1 MQNINEKVWHSI
13 GIDDA
18 LLSLDT
24 DIKSGLSTEEY
35 KSRIVTYGKNQLTQK
50 KERSVFIE
58 FLLQFHNP
66 LVYILLVATIV
77 TFILAEYI
85 DSAVIFGVILI
96 NSIIGFVQE
105 NKAKQA
111 INSLKNML
119 NTKTTILRD
128 GEKISVLASDITIGD
143 VVLLTSGDKIPAD
156 LRLITITNLRIDES
170 ALTGESVSV
179 EKSIQEIGTE
189 TGLADRKNMAY
200 GGTLVTYGQGI
211 GVVIA
216 IGDKTETGKIA
227 HLINEATSIDTPLT
241 KKITAF
247 SKTLLWIILALAGIT
262 FIFGYF
268 VHDYEALDM
277 FMASVALAVATIPEG
292 LPAVVTIT
300 LAIGVRVMAKNNAI
314 IRKLPAVETLGST
327 TVICSDKTGTLTK
340 NEMTVT
346 KISINNHIFSVR
358 GNGYDTAGDIRLE
371 DKIVNFNSYD
381 TLAEILRCGL
391 LCNDSVLINENNR
404 FTIQGDPTEGALIV
418 SAKKYGFSSKVLTKE
433 HPRLDNIPFESDK
446 MYMVTL
452 HPISAEENAIYI
464 KGSLEQILAMS
475 KYALDID
482 GNTVDL
488 NSEHIVRNAETLAS
502 DGLRVLAF
510 AVCYVSNSYKKLDN
524 FESELKELN
533 IHFLGLQAMIDPP
546 RPEAIEAVKLCKK
559 AGITVKMITGDHKIT
574 ALAIAKQL
582 GITSTAKALSGK
594 EMEGLSEAQLQDV
607 VNNTNVFA
615 RVAPEQ
621 KLSLVLALQSQNEIV
636 AMTGDGVNDAPA
648 LKQADIGIAMG
659 INGTEVSKESA
670 DMILAD
676 DNFASISKA
685 VEEGRGVFDNLIKFI
700 VWTIPTNVGEGLVI
714 MLAIFLGTILPILPV
729 QSLWINMT
737 TALFLGLM
745 LAFEPKEEGVME
757 RDPRKVDEPI
767 LNREI
772 MVRIFVISTLLL
784 VGSFGIFTI
793 SQNNGASVEESRTL
807 AVTLFIVVQSFYL
820 LNCRSLSKSV
830 FKVNFFSNR
839 YVLVGISLMFIVQA
853 GYIYLPFMNTI
864 FNSAPIGLD
873 SWILMLGYGI
883 LSLIIVEIEKLIWRV
898 KKSINRK

>member
-1 MQNINEKVWHSI
+1 MQNIEEKNWHSI
-13 GIDDA
+13 TVDNVVDT
-18 LLSLDT
+18 LNT
-24 DIKSGLSTEEY
+24 DIKNGLTTQEY
-35 KSRIVTYGKNQLTQK
+35 YSRVVTYGKNQLTQK
-50 KERSVFIE
+50 KERSALVE

-66 LVYILLVATIV
+66 LVYILLVATVV
-77 TFILAEYI
+77 TFVLGEYI
-85 DSAVIFGVILI
+85 DSAVIFGVILV

-119 NTKTTILRD
+119 NTKATILRD
-128 GEKISVLASDITIGD
+128 GKKISVLATDVTIGD

-156 LRLITITNLRIDES
+156 LRLVDISNLKIDES
-170 ALTGESVSV
+170 ALTGESVPV
-179 EKSIQEIGTE
+179 EKSIQEIDSE
-189 TGLADRKNMAY
+189 FVLADRVNMAY
-200 GGTLVTYGQGI
+200 GGTLVTYGQGV
-211 GVVIA
+211 GVVVA

-227 HLINEATSIDTPLT
+227 TLINEATSIDTPLT

-247 SKTLLWIILALAGIT
+247 SKTLLWIILALAGLT
-262 FIFGYF
+262 FMVGYF
-268 VHDYEALDM
+268 VHDYGALEM
-277 FMASVALAVATIPEG
+277 FMASVALAVAAIPEG

-346 KISINNHIFSVR
+346 KIAINNHIFDVS
-358 GNGYDTAGDIRLE
+358 GNGYEPTGEVTIKNVAIDC
-371 DKIVNFNSYD
+371 NSCD
-381 TLAEILRCGL
+381 TLAEVLRCGI
-391 LCNDSVLINENNR
+391 LCNDSLLINENDR
-404 FTIQGDPTEGALIV
+404 YQIQGDPTEGALIV
-418 SAKKYGFSSKVLTKE
+418 SARKYGFEYDVLNKE
-433 HPRLDNIPFESDK
+433 HPRLHSIPFESDK

-475 KYALDID
+475 KYALDIN
-482 GNTVDL
+482 GNRIDL
-488 NSEHIVRNAETLAS
+488 NHQEIVNNAEELAS

-510 AVCYVSNSYKKLDN
+510 GVCYLPNSYKKLDN

-582 GITSTAKALSGK
+582 GIADTSKSLSGK
-594 EMEGLSEAQLQDV
+594 EMEGLNEDELKYVAK
-607 VNNTNVFA
+607 NTNVFA

-621 KLSLVLALQSQNEIV
+621 KLALVSALQAQNEIV

-676 DNFASISKA
+676 DNFASIAKA

-700 VWTIPTNVGEGLVI
+700 AWILPTNVGQGLVI
-714 MLAIFLGTILPILPV
+714 MFAVFIGATLPVLPV
-729 QSLWINMT
+729 QALWLNMT

-745 LAFEPKEEGVME
+745 LAFEPREEGVME

-772 MVRIFVISTLLL
+772 VGRIFLISTLLL
-784 VGSFGIFTI
+784 VGSFGIFTM
-793 SQNNGASVEESRTL
+793 SQNSGASVEESRTL
-807 AVTLFIVVQSFYL
+807 AVTLFVVVQSFYL
-820 LNCRSLSKSV
+820 LNCRSLSKSI
-830 FKVNFFSNR
+830 FKVNFFSNK
-839 YVLVGISLMFIVQA
+839 YVLVGIFLMFAAQGA
-853 GYIYLPFMNTI
+853 YIYLPFMNTI
-864 FNSAPIGLD
+864 FQSAPIGFE
-873 SWILMLGYGI
+873 SWVLMLGYGI
-883 LSLIIVEIEKLIWRV
+883 FSLLIVEIEKLIWR
-898 KKSINRK
+898 KKRV

>member
-1 MQNINEKVWHSI
+1 MQNIKEKNWHSI
-13 GIDDA
+13 AVEEVIDY
-18 LLSLDT
+18 LNT
-24 DIKSGLSTEEY
+24 DIKNGLSTQEY
-35 KSRIVTYGKNQLTQK
+35 NARVATYGKNQLTQK
-50 KERSVFIE
+50 KERSAFVE

-66 LVYILLVATIV
+66 LVYILLVATVV
-77 TFILAEYI
+77 TFVLGEYV
-85 DSAVIFGVILI
+85 DSAVIFGVILT

-111 INSLKNML
+111 INSLKNMI
-119 NTKTTILRD
+119 NTKATILRD
-128 GEKISVLASDITIGD
+128 GKKISVLATDITIGD

-156 LRLITITNLRIDES
+156 LRLVVISNLKIDES
-170 ALTGESVSV
+170 ALTGESVPV
-179 EKSIQEIGTE
+179 EKSIQEIDLE
-189 TGLADRKNMAY
+189 FVLADRVNMAY
-200 GGTLVTYGQGI
+200 GGTLVTYGQGV
-211 GVVIA
+211 GVVVA

-227 HLINEATSIDTPLT
+227 HLINEAISIDTPLT

-247 SKTLLWIILALAGIT
+247 SKTLLWIIIGLALVT
-262 FIFGYF
+262 FMVGYF
-268 VHDYEALDM
+268 VHDNGALDM
-277 FMASVALAVATIPEG
+277 FMASVALAVAAIPEG

-300 LAIGVRVMAKNNAI
+300 LAIGVRVMARNNAI

-346 KISINNHIFSVR
+346 KIAINNHLFDVS
-358 GNGYDTAGDIRLE
+358 GNGYEPKGEIKISNVDI
-371 DKIVNFNSYD
+371 DCNSCD
-381 TLAEILRCGL
+381 TLAEVLRCGM
-391 LCNDSVLINENNR
+391 LCNDSVLISENSR
-404 FTIQGDPTEGALIV
+404 YQIQGDPTEGALIV
-418 SAKKYGFSSKVLTKE
+418 SAKKYGFDYDVLNKE
-433 HPRLDNIPFESDK
+433 HPRLHSIPFESDK

-482 GNTVDL
+482 GNTVGLD
-488 NSEHIVRNAETLAS
+488 NAQIIHHAEELAS

-510 AVCYVSNSYKKLDN
+510 AVCYVPNSYKRLDN
-524 FESELKELN
+524 FESEIKELN

-546 RPEAIEAVKLCKK
+546 RPEAIEAVKLCHK

-582 GITSTAKALSGK
+582 AITSNSNTKALSGK

-607 VNNTNVFA
+607 ANNTNVFA

-621 KLSLVLALQSQNEIV
+621 KLSLVSALQAQNEIV

-676 DNFASISKA
+676 DNFASIAKA

-700 VWTIPTNVGEGLVI
+700 AWILPTNVGQGLVI
-714 MLAIFLGTILPILPV
+714 MFAVFIGATLPVLPV
-729 QSLWINMT
+729 QALWLNMT

-745 LAFEPKEEGVME
+745 LAFEPREDGVME
-757 RDPRKVDEPI
+757 KDPRKIDEPI

-772 MVRIFVISTLLL
+772 IGRIFLISTLLL
-784 VGSFGIFTI
+784 VGSFGIFTM
-793 SQNNGASVEESRTL
+793 SQNSGSSVEESRTL
-807 AVTLFIVVQSFYL
+807 AVTLFVVVQSFYL
-820 LNCRSLSKSV
+820 LNCRSLSKSI
-830 FKVNFFSNR
+830 FKVNFFSNK
-839 YVLVGISLMFIVQA
+839 YVLVGISLMFVAQLA
-853 GYIYLPFMNTI
+853 YIYLPFMNTI
-864 FNSAPIGLD
+864 FHSAPIGFD
-873 SWILMLGYGI
+873 SWLLMIGYGI
-883 LSLIIVEIEKLIWRV
+883 FSLIVVELEKLIWRQL
-898 KKSINRK
+898 KTS

>member
-1 MQNINEKVWHSI
+1 MYV
-13 GIDDA
+13 
-18 LLSLDT
+18 
-24 DIKSGLSTEEY
+24 
-35 KSRIVTYGKNQLTQK
+35 
-50 KERSVFIE
+50 
-58 FLLQFHNP
+58 P
-66 LVYILLVATIV
+66 L
-77 TFILAEYI
+77 
-85 DSAVIFGVILI
+85 
-96 NSIIGFVQE
+96 
-105 NKAKQA
+105 K
-111 INSLKNML
+111 
-119 NTKTTILRD
+119 
-128 GEKISVLASDITIGD
+128 
-143 VVLLTSGDKIPAD
+143 P
-156 LRLITITNLRIDES
+156 
-170 ALTGESVSV
+170 
-179 EKSIQEIGTE
+179 
-189 TGLADRKNMAY
+189 
-200 GGTLVTYGQGI
+200 
-211 GVVIA
+211 
-216 IGDKTETGKIA
+216 
-227 HLINEATSIDTPLT
+227 
-241 KKITAF
+241 
-247 SKTLLWIILALAGIT
+247 
-262 FIFGYF
+262 
-268 VHDYEALDM
+268 
-277 FMASVALAVATIPEG
+277 
-292 LPAVVTIT
+292 
-300 LAIGVRVMAKNNAI
+300 
-314 IRKLPAVETLGST
+314 
-327 TVICSDKTGTLTK
+327 
-340 NEMTVT
+340 
-346 KISINNHIFSVR
+346 
-358 GNGYDTAGDIRLE
+358 
-371 DKIVNFNSYD
+371 
-381 TLAEILRCGL
+381 
-391 LCNDSVLINENNR
+391 
-404 FTIQGDPTEGALIV
+404 
-418 SAKKYGFSSKVLTKE
+418 
-433 HPRLDNIPFESDK
+433 
-446 MYMVTL
+446 
-452 HPISAEENAIYI
+452 EENAIYI

-510 AVCYVSNSYKKLDN
+510 AVCYVSNSYKSLDN
-524 FESELKELN
+524 FESKLKEFN

-594 EMEGLSEAQLQDV
+594 EMEGLSEDELKDV

-873 SWILMLGYGI
+873 SWILMLGYGT